1 MKFTKTVADALANKV
16 LRQLHESNK
25 KFLDEFALP
34 EEESLKLKA
43 LIAERF
49 ATADHLK
56 DIDAKLAKIAM
67 PTRICYDT
75 PETLY
80 DKFVRCIG
88 EKSLKPLPSHAT
100 LSDDF
105 LIEALDTEN
114 AEELIAKVAAK
125 YSI

>member
-16 LRQLHESNK
+16 LQQLQEARK
-25 KFLDEFALP
+25 KFLDEFTLP
-34 EEESLKLKA
+34 EEESIKLKA

-49 ATADHLK
+49 AITDRLK
-56 DIDAKLAKIAM
+56 ELDAELEKIAI
-67 PTRICYDT
+67 PSRTYCDT
-75 PETLY
+75 PERLY
-80 DKFVRCIG
+80 NKFVRCIG
-88 EKSLKPLPSHAT
+88 ERSVKPLPARCT

>member
-16 LRQLHESNK
+16 LRQLHEARK
-25 KFLDEFALP
+25 KFLDECTLP
-34 EEESLKLKA
+34 EEESIKLKA

-67 PTRICYDT
+67 PNSVFYDT

-80 DKFVRCIG
+80 NKYVRCIG
-88 EKSLKPLPSHAT
+88 EKSLKPLPTYST

-105 LIEALDTEN
+105 LIEALDIEN
-114 AEELIAKVAAK
+114 TEELIAKVAAK
-125 YSI
+125 YSV